1 MPEKAAERIGKNTD
15 KVAIQINKLKQKVD
29 GHTSEAAKF
38 NKVVTELSRRMVNFE
53 KKLSNVKS
61 LNLDV
66 AALVKLERERY
77 LEALRKKAAIEE
89 AQLRSQ
95 VEAEELV
102 DDPSI
107 IKYPKKVSAS
117 NES

>member
-1 MPEKAAERIGKNTD
+1 MGSFEQKLADVKN
-15 KVAIQINKLKQKVD
+15 
-29 GHTSEAAKF
+29 
-38 NKVVTELSRRMVNFE
+38 
-53 KKLSNVKS
+53 

-77 LEALRKKAAIEE
+77 LEALQRKAAIEE

-95 VEAEELV
+95 LEKDELT
-102 DDPSI
+102 DPSI
-107 IKYPKKVSAS
+107 IKYPKGISS